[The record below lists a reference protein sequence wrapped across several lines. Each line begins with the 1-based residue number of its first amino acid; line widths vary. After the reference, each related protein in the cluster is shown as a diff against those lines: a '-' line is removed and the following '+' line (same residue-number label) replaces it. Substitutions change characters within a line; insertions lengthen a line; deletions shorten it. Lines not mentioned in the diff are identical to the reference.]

1 MLRFATFYL
10 ITTAMNMTLA
20 NDTRIS
26 PVAVVQAQLD
36 AYNAHDV
43 AALLAIY
50 ADEAQQF
57 PHPDTLLA
65 TGSAQIAAR
74 FTARFAASRPQARLL
89 NRIACGK
96 LVIDHEIV
104 DGDTDDG
111 VSAQEL
117 VATYEVE
124 QGRIA
129 RAWFSFGALTRLRVA
144 LPADVPAMEA
154 LISRSGIVLS
164 AGFYT
169 PQQAEAV
176 TRHVFG
182 VDTQLVA
189 DQTYFV
195 IERDGLMLAC
205 GGWSRRATLY
215 GADRAK
221 SGPDPLLDP
230 ASQPGRIR
238 AFFVEPAAARQGL
251 GSMLMRHCERQAE
264 AGGFAALELA
274 ATLPGVPLY
283 LASGFA
289 VTEEFHL
296 DLPDDIKL
304 PLARMHKRL

>member
-1 MLRFATFYL
+1 MV
-10 ITTAMNMTLA
+10 LA
-20 NDTRIS
+20 NDTLIS
-26 PVAVVQAQLD
+26 PAAVVQAQLD

-43 AALLAIY
+43 PALLAIY
-50 ADEAQQF
+50 SDDAQQF
-57 PHPDTLLA
+57 QHPDTLLA
-65 TGSAQIAAR
+65 TGAAQIASR
-74 FTARFAASRPQARLL
+74 FTARFAASRPQAQLL

-104 DGDTDDG
+104 HGDTDDG

-117 VATYEVE
+117 VATYEVA

-144 LPADVPAMEA
+144 LPSDVPAMNA
-154 LISRSGIVLS
+154 LIARSGVELS
-164 AGFYT
+164 TGFYT
-169 PQQAEAV
+169 LEQAEAV

-195 IERDGLMLAC
+195 IERDGAMLAC

-230 ASQPGRIR
+230 TSQPGRIR
-238 AFFVEPAAARQGL
+238 AFFVDPAAARQGL
-251 GSMLMRHCERQAE
+251 GSMLMRHCERQARA
-264 AGGFAALELA
+264 AGFTALELA

-289 VTEEFHL
+289 TTQEFHL
-296 DLPDDIKL
+296 DLPGGIQL

>member
-1 MLRFATFYL
+1 MA
-10 ITTAMNMTLA
+10 LA
-20 NDTRIS
+20 NDTLIS
-26 PVAVVQAQLD
+26 PTAVVQAQLD

-43 AALLAIY
+43 PALLGIY
-50 ADEAQQF
+50 ADDAQQF
-57 PHPDTLLA
+57 QHPDSLLA
-65 TGSAQIAAR
+65 QGSAQIGSR
-74 FTARFAASRPQARLL
+74 FRARFAASRPRAQLL

-104 DGDTDDG
+104 HGDTDDG

-144 LPADVPAMEA
+144 LPADVPDMNA
-154 LISRSGIVLS
+154 LIARSGVALS

-169 PQQAEAV
+169 REQAEAV

-189 DQTYFV
+189 DRTYFV
-195 IERDGLMLAC
+195 IERDGVMLAC
-205 GGWSRRATLY
+205 GGWSQRATLY

-251 GSMLMRHCERQAE
+251 GSMLMRHCERQAL
-264 AGGFAALELA
+264 AAGFAALELA

-296 DLPDDIKL
+296 DLPDNIKL
-304 PLARMHKRL
+304 PLARMHKQL

>member
-1 MLRFATFYL
+1 MAP
-10 ITTAMNMTLA
+10 A

-50 ADEAQQF
+50 ADDAQQF
-57 PHPDTLLA
+57 QHPATLLA
-65 TGSAQIAAR
+65 QGGAQIGRR
-74 FTARFAASRPQARLL
+74 FTARFGASKPRAQLL

-104 DGDTDDG
+104 HGDTPDG

-129 RAWFSFGALTRLRVA
+129 RAWFSFGALTSLRVA
-144 LPADVPAMEA
+144 LPGDVPAMNA
-154 LISRSGIVLS
+154 LIARSGVVLS
-164 AGFYT
+164 AGFYSEE
-169 PQQAEAV
+169 QADAV

-189 DQTYFV
+189 DRTYFV
-195 IERDGLMLAC
+195 IERDGAMLAC
-205 GGWSRRATLY
+205 GGWSQRATLY

-238 AFFVEPAAARQGL
+238 AFFVEPASARQGL
-251 GSMLMRHCERQAE
+251 GSMLMRHCEQQA
-264 AGGFAALELA
+264 LA
-274 ATLPGVPLY
+274 A
-283 LASGFA
+283 GFTA
-289 VTEEFHL
+289 L
-296 DLPDDIKL
+296 
-304 PLARMHKRL
+304 

>member
-1 MLRFATFYL
+1 MA
-10 ITTAMNMTLA
+10 LA

-26 PVAVVQAQLD
+26 PTAVVQAQLD

-43 AALLAIY
+43 PALLAIY
-50 ADEAQQF
+50 ADDAQQF
-57 PHPDTLLA
+57 QHPDTLLA
-65 TGSAQIAAR
+65 TGSAQIGPR
-74 FTARFAASRPQARLL
+74 FTARFAASRPQAQLL

-104 DGDTDDG
+104 HGDTPDG

-144 LPADVPAMEA
+144 LPADVPAMNA
-154 LISRSGIVLS
+154 LIARSGVALS

-169 PQQAEAV
+169 QEQAEAV

-189 DQTYFV
+189 DRTYFV
-195 IERDGLMLAC
+195 IERDGAMLAC

-221 SGPDPLLDP
+221 SGPDQLLDP

-238 AFFVEPAAARQGL
+238 AFFVEPSAARQGL
-251 GSMLMRHCERQAE
+251 GSMLMRHCERQALA
-264 AGGFAALELA
+264 AGFTALELA

-289 VTEEFHL
+289 VTEDFYL
-296 DLPDDIKL
+296 DLPDNIKL

>member
-1 MLRFATFYL
+1 MLLVHCDSLFVGCNRQRFFAKCLVRFAF
-10 ITTAMNMTLA
+10 
-20 NDTRIS
+20 
-26 PVAVVQAQLD
+26 AVEGIAKLRLDVGRQLEQL
-36 AYNAHDV
+36 H
-43 AALLAIY
+43 
-50 ADEAQQF
+50 
-57 PHPDTLLA
+57 
-65 TGSAQIAAR
+65 GAAR
-74 FTARFAASRPQARLL
+74 L
-89 NRIACGK
+89 
-96 LVIDHEIV
+96 
-104 DGDTDDG
+104 

-144 LPADVPAMEA
+144 LPADVPAMNA
-154 LISRSGIVLS
+154 LIARSGVALS

-169 PQQAEAV
+169 QEQAEAV

-189 DQTYFV
+189 DRTYFV
-195 IERDGLMLAC
+195 IERDGAMLAC

-238 AFFVEPAAARQGL
+238 AFFVEPSAARQGL
-251 GSMLMRHCERQAE
+251 GSMLMRHCERQALA
-264 AGGFAALELA
+264 AGFSALELA

-283 LASGFA
+283 RASGFA
-289 VTEEFHL
+289 VTEDFHL

>member
-1 MLRFATFYL
+1 MA
-10 ITTAMNMTLA
+10 LA

-26 PVAVVQAQLD
+26 PAAVVQAQLD

-43 AALLAIY
+43 PALLAIY
-50 ADEAQQF
+50 AADAQQF
-57 PHPDTLLA
+57 QHPDTLLA
-65 TGSAQIAAR
+65 TGSAQIGPR
-74 FTARFAASRPQARLL
+74 FAARFAASRPQAQLL

-104 DGDTDDG
+104 HGVTDDG

-117 VATYEVE
+117 VATYEVA
-124 QGRIA
+124 QDRIR
-129 RAWFSFGALTRLRVA
+129 RAWFSFGALTQLRVA

-154 LISRSGIVLS
+154 LIARSGVQLS

-169 PQQAEAV
+169 PQQAQSV

-182 VDTQLVA
+182 VDTQLLA
-189 DQTYFV
+189 DGTYFV
-195 IERDGLMLAC
+195 IERDGAMLAC

-221 SGPDPLLDP
+221 SGPDPLLNP
-230 ASQPGRIR
+230 ASQAGRIR

-251 GSMLMRHCERQAE
+251 GSMLMRHCEREAQA
-264 AGGFAALELA
+264 AGFTVLELA

-289 VTEEFHL
+289 VTEEFQL

-304 PLARMHKRL
+304 PLARMRKRL

>member
-1 MLRFATFYL
+1 MA
-10 ITTAMNMTLA
+10 LA
-20 NDTRIS
+20 NDTLIS
-26 PVAVVQAQLD
+26 PTTVVQAQLD

-43 AALLAIY
+43 PALLDIY
-50 ADEAQQF
+50 ADDAQQF
-57 PHPDTLLA
+57 QHPDTLLA
-65 TGSAQIAAR
+65 QGGAQIGPR
-74 FTARFAASRPQARLL
+74 FTARFAASRPRAQLL

-104 DGDTDDG
+104 HGDTDDG

-124 QGRIA
+124 RGRIS
-129 RAWFSFGALTRLRVA
+129 RAWFSFGALTSLRVA
-144 LPADVPAMEA
+144 LPADVPAMNA
-154 LISRSGIVLS
+154 LIARSGVALS

-169 PQQAEAV
+169 QEQAEAV

-189 DQTYFV
+189 DRTYFV
-195 IERDGLMLAC
+195 IERDGAMLAC
-205 GGWSRRATLY
+205 GGWSQRATLY

-238 AFFVEPAAARQGL
+238 AFFVEPSAARQGL
-251 GSMLMRHCERQAE
+251 GSMLMRHCERQALA
-264 AGGFAALELA
+264 AGFTALELA

-304 PLARMHKRL
+304 PLARMHKQL